1 MPTDPQ
7 EETLRFLASLDGGGE
22 IARTHISRVVLGRAR
37 AFKLKRAVAFPY
49 LDFSTPQKRLAMC
62 EREVMLNRRTA
73 PELYLGA
80 RRVTRTRDGGLEL
93 DGGGELVDAIVEMRR
108 FDGDDLLESM
118 AATGRLTGQIV
129 ETLARRIA
137 SFHDSAEIVRERGGY
152 AAMLHI
158 LELNEVSERRA
169 PPAPP
174 DAVRAHDAQLRARLD
189 EMKALLDARHAQG
202 KTRLCHGD
210 LTLRNICLLEG
221 VPTPFDC
228 LEFSDELAS
237 IDVLY
242 DLAFLLMDLCRVGKG
257 ALANLAL
264 NRYLDWRDEIDG
276 LRLLPFFMSMRATI
290 RAYVAAQ
297 QQSPEEASA
306 YFDLSRALIG
316 DCAPFVIA
324 IGGYSGSGKSS
335 IAAELAPLIGAAP
348 GARTLNSDRLRKK
361 LFGAEPTERLPT
373 EAYTG
378 EVSERVYARMFEEA
392 ARVVAASWPV
402 VVDAMFDLPQSRA
415 EIEQVAKD
423 AGVPFH
429 GFWLDADIGAR
440 LARVDI
446 RQNDPSD
453 ATREVL
459 LRQMQRGPGA
469 IGWTQIDASRGLEV
483 IVKEIARFI
492 RASLLAAPC

>member
-1 MPTDPQ
+1 M
-7 EETLRFLASLDGGGE
+7 
-22 IARTHISRVVLGRAR
+22 
-37 AFKLKRAVAFPY
+37 
-49 LDFSTPQKRLAMC
+49 
-62 EREVMLNRRTA
+62 
-73 PELYLGA
+73 
-80 RRVTRTRDGGLEL
+80 
-93 DGGGELVDAIVEMRR
+93 
-108 FDGDDLLESM
+108 
-118 AATGRLTGQIV
+118 
-129 ETLARRIA
+129 
-137 SFHDSAEIVRERGGY
+137 
-152 AAMLHI
+152 
-158 LELNEVSERRA
+158 
-169 PPAPP
+169 
-174 DAVRAHDAQLRARLD
+174 
-189 EMKALLDARHAQG
+189 
-202 KTRLCHGD
+202 
-210 LTLRNICLLEG
+210 RNICLLDG

-276 LRLLPFFMSMRATI
+276 LRLLPFFMSLRATI

-297 QQSPEEASA
+297 QPNPKEAIA
-306 YFDLSRALIG
+306 YFDLAHALVQDG
-316 DCAPFVIA
+316 APCVIA

-335 IAAELAPLIGAAP
+335 IAAELAPLIGPAP

-378 EVSERVYARMFEEA
+378 EISERVYARMFEEA

-402 VVDAMFDLPQSRA
+402 VVDAVFDLPQSRA

-469 IGWTQIDASRGLEV
+469 IGWTQIDASRGLDV